1 MRRLS
6 VIVLLLAVVFA
17 AAGLAAA
24 QTIVIWDRETVQT
37 EEAVALFNK
46 KMEEEGRSVRAEF
59 QLVPYEQQT
68 QLFLAALSAGTAPD
82 VISLDIVLHPYF
94 NSIGAFLDIT
104 DRINALPFRDAMP
117 DGMLHLGSK
126 DGRYYAIPYTVDL
139 SGLVWNKDLF
149 REAGLDPE
157 RPPETW
163 DELIEYAQVLTKDF
177 DNDGQIDQYG
187 FGIVGASAGWQM
199 FGFMPVVWSFGGR
212 LLSDDGTEVLIDSP
226 EAIAALQMWVDLI
239 HKYEVAPKT
248 AASWQFSDVYN
259 AFVTK
264 RVAMMLSGNFNI
276 MNFKNDAPDI
286 DYGITFIPR
295 SNQGQ
300 HASFAGG
307 NLMGI
312 VATSKHPDLA
322 WEFVEFALSDEVQV
336 GIWAKHGALPVRSDM
351 FDNEYFRAEPK
362 FQVFADIL
370 KVARAPY
377 STKYNELYAPMLA
390 AMQRA
395 MMGELS
401 PEDAYKEAAQEM
413 RRVLAY

>member
-1 MRRLS
+1 VRKLS
-6 VIVLLLAVVFA
+6 ILMLIMLLVMVS
-17 AAGLAAA
+17 GTAAA
-24 QTIVIWDRETVQT
+24 QTIVFWDREAQT
-37 EEAVALFNK
+37 EQVVALFIEKMKAEVSNK
-46 KMEEEGRSVRAEF
+46 RSEV
-59 QLVPYEQQT
+59 QLIPYEQQT

-94 NSIGAFLDIT
+94 NSIGAFLDLT
-104 DRINALPFRDAMP
+104 DRINALPYRSALP
-117 DGMLHLGSK
+117 EGMLHLGEA
-126 DGRYYAIPYTVDL
+126 DGRYYGIPYTVDL
-139 SGLVWNKDLF
+139 SCLVWNKELF

-157 RPPETW
+157 RPPQTW
-163 DELIEYAQVLTKDF
+163 DELIEYAQLLTKDF
-177 DNDGQIDQYG
+177 DGDGETDQYG
-187 FGIVGASAGWQM
+187 FAIVGSSAGWQM
-199 FGFMPVVWSFGGR
+199 FGFMPVVWAFGGR

-295 SNQGQ
+295 SIQGQ

-322 WEFVEFALSDEVQV
+322 GEFVEFALSEEVQV

-362 FQVFADIL
+362 FQVCADIL